1 MYQVESSGALVKAQ
15 QVLTSRRRR
24 SRVSRTVLLLG
35 ICSLL
40 TDISSEM
47 VATVLPL
54 YLVTTLGFTPLQY
67 GIVDGLYQGAAALVR
82 FAGGYLGDLRR
93 RHKGIASVGYGVSAF
108 CKIGL
113 AVVGSAFGAISA
125 IIMLDRAGKGLRTA
139 PRDAMISMSS
149 EPENLGTSFGV
160 HRALDTTGALLGPL
174 LAFGLLSLAPL
185 AFDTLFVVSFCF
197 AIAGL
202 GVLVLLV
209 REPERRP
216 RRVESTSDAEPV
228 RLRAAFGL
236 LQGRRFRALF
246 VASLALGL
254 ATTSDGFIYLVLQ
267 RDLDL
272 DPTLFP
278 LLFTGTALTFMLLAA
293 PIGRIADKVGR
304 GRVMLA
310 GYGMLLGVY
319 LLLVA
324 TPVGTAGLFLAL
336 FMLGTYY
343 AATDGVLMALGSTQ
357 VGEDLRG
364 SGLALLGTAVST
376 SRLLASVLFGT
387 LWTLVGIEMALV
399 IFAVG
404 LAAAILLAAL
414 ALRASRA

>member
-1 MYQVESSGALVKAQ
+1 
-15 QVLTSRRRR
+15 
-24 SRVSRTVLLLG
+24 
-35 ICSLL
+35 
-40 TDISSEM
+40 M

-113 AVVGSAFGAISA
+113 AAVGSAFGAISA

-160 HRALDTTGALLGPL
+160 HRALDTTGALIGPL
-174 LAFGLLSLAPL
+174 IAFGLLSLAPL

-197 AIAGL
+197 ALAGL

-216 RRVESTSDAEPV
+216 RTATAEAEAEPV

-236 LQGRRFRALF
+236 LRARRFRALF
-246 VASLALGL
+246 IVSLALGL

-267 RDLDL
+267 RDLEL
-272 DPTLFP
+272 DATLFP
-278 LLFTGTALTFMLLAA
+278 LLFTGTAVTFMLLAA
-293 PIGRIADKVGR
+293 PIGKIADQVGR

-319 LLLVA
+319 VLLLVQ
-324 TPVGTAGLFLAL
+324 PIGTSGLFLAL

-387 LWTLVGIEMALV
+387 LWTLVGIEMALL

-404 LAAAILLAAL
+404 LAAAILLAAV